1 MVPGFSTLNTPPRWN
16 SSFGG
21 HLPETTQ
28 AVKEPLV
35 SLDDSLVRS
44 SGLPW
49 QPPVSTGRE
58 GPQLLAALVP
68 LPSIQWGQGGTHRP
82 GHILA
87 KGAPD
92 RLGDPRKACLSKKTS
107 GKVLLLAD
115 PPRTAAYQGI
125 PAGPACQDE
134 EHAPVEVCAP
144 AGFPPESST
153 RAARSCLQ
161 AWAPRACHIVH
172 RGLCGQE
179 SRQLLVPI

>member
-1 MVPGFSTLNTPPRWN
+1 MWAPSVVPGFSTLNTPPRWN
-16 SSFGG
+16 SSSGG
-21 HLPETTQ
+21 CLPETTQ

-92 RLGDPRKACLSKKTS
+92 RLGVPRKACLSKKTS

-115 PPRTAAYQGI
+115 PPGPQPTREYQPGLRARMKSMLRWRSA
-125 PAGPACQDE
+125 PLQASRQSQAHGP
-134 EHAPVEVCAP
+134 HAPASRP
-144 AGFPPESST
+144 
-153 RAARSCLQ
+153 
-161 AWAPRACHIVH
+161 
-172 RGLCGQE
+172 GLF
-179 SRQLLVPI
+179 VPVT